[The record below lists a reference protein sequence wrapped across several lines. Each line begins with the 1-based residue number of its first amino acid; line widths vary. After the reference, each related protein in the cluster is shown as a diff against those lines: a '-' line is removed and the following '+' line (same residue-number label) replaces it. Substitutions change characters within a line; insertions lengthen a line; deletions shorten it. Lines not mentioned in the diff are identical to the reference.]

1 MASARHGFD
10 VDGISSANMKKFP
23 IAYGLSK
30 PNDARP
36 DAIAVLPRRSG
47 HAGSRSFSRAFTL
60 IELLVV
66 IAIIAI
72 LAALLLPALSRAKD
86 RAIRIQCAGNLHQ
99 IGIALFNYTG
109 DNGNDGKL
117 PTLEPPS
124 AAMWPWDMPGAV
136 GDQLLLS
143 VGGSKKVF
151 YDPGTASRYGDLENF
166 GDTSM
171 DPAHNTYK
179 NLWDFGYSPTYI
191 SGPFHILGYVFAFSG
206 TNCQL
211 LPTAQNKTMQPEKV
225 KNRNTVLPD
234 IYTGIA
240 DRELFADAT
249 ICSPVGV
256 ASAPISKRY
265 DANTYPGLTYT
276 EVVGW
281 FYLPGLSP
289 HLNGVFPSGGN
300 VGFKDG
306 HVDWR
311 KFDDMLQQAASGQSF
326 WW

>member
-1 MASARHGFD
+1 
-10 VDGISSANMKKFP
+10 MKKLQ
-23 IAYGLSK
+23 IAYGYGLSK

-47 HAGSRSFSRAFTL
+47 HAGSRSFRHAFTL

-72 LAALLLPALSRAKD
+72 LAAILLPALARAKD
-86 RAIRIQCAGNLHQ
+86 KTIRISCAGNLHQ

-109 DNGNDGKL
+109 DSGNDGKL
-117 PTLEPPS
+117 PTYDD
-124 AAMWPWDMPGAV
+124 AGGATWPWDVPWEV
-136 GDQLLLS
+136 GDQLLQS
-143 VGGSKKVF
+143 AGGSKKVF
-151 YDPGTASRYGDLENF
+151 YDPGTVSRFDDNDNF
-166 GDTSM
+166 GNP
-171 DPAHNTYK
+171 DPPLT
-179 NLWDFGYSPTYI
+179 NLWDFAK
-191 SGPFHILGYVFAFSG
+191 SGTPMGANYTSYFHIIGYVFAFSG
-206 TNCQL
+206 TQSKL

-234 IYTGIA
+234 IYTAIA
-240 DRELFADAT
+240 DRELFA
-249 ICSPVGV
+249 CSTVSFPNGGIYKDRYTYNYMTVG
-256 ASAPISKRY
+256 
-265 DANTYPGLTYT
+265 
-276 EVVGW
+276 GW
-281 FYLPGLSP
+281 FYLAGLSP

-311 KFDDMLQQAASGQSF
+311 KFDDMNQQASKGGTNPSF

>member
-1 MASARHGFD
+1 
-10 VDGISSANMKKFP
+10 MKKFP

-36 DAIAVLPRRSG
+36 DAIAVLPCRSG

-124 AAMWPWDMPGAV
+124 TASWPWDMPGAV

-166 GDTSM
+166 ADPTFDT
-171 DPAHNTYK
+171 AHNNPK
-179 NLWDFGYSPTYI
+179 NLWDFGYGPTYI

-256 ASAPISKRY
+256 ASTPISKRY
-265 DANTYPGLTYT
+265 DAITYPGLTYT
-276 EVVGW
+276 EVAGW

-311 KFDDMLQQAASGQSF
+311 KFDDMLQQAAKGQSF